1 MARLVEVWNY
11 FRTPLCE
18 NEMIRMRRTFN
29 IINLDKCTYEF
40 HLSADWP
47 KKGLCQ
53 IVFYYDGKIIHTE
66 ECSTLSLA
74 KARLDWLS
82 TFEPKK
88 EIGEF
93 EYKGM
98 LIDVDDVVAILNETT
113 EKRSDRTNDAT
124 AGKYRN
130 IKVITPRIEINDRV
144 NCRGYYTIL
153 EELQKKFIR

>member
-18 NEMIRMRRTFN
+18 NEMIRMRRTFS

-40 HLSADWP
+40 HLPPKWP
-47 KKGLCQ
+47 DVGLCS
-53 IVFYYDGKIIHTE
+53 IDFYYEDKKIHTE
-66 ECSTLSLA
+66 EYSTQSLA
-74 KARLDWLS
+74 GARLDWLL

-88 EIGEF
+88 ETGEF

-98 LIDVDDVVAILNETT
+98 LIDVDEVVAVLNETT

-130 IKVITPRIEINDRV
+130 IKVITSRIEINDRV

>member
-11 FRTPLCE
+11 FRNPLCE
-18 NEMIRMRRTFN
+18 NEMIRMCRTFN

-40 HLSADWP
+40 HLPTDWP

-66 ECSTLSLA
+66 ECSTLDLA

-82 TFEPKK
+82 TFESKK
-88 EIGEF
+88 ESGEF

-98 LIDVDDVVAILNETT
+98 LINVDEVVAILNETSET
-113 EKRSDRTNDAT
+113 CRTNDAT
-124 AGKYRN
+124 AGERRKIRL
-130 IKVITPRIEINDRV
+130 ITPKIEIKDSV